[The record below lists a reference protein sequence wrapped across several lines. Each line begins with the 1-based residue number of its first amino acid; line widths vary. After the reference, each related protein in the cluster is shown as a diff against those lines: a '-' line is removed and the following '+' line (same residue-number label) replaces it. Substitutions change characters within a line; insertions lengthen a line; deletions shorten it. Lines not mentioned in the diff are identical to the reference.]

1 MWTDGLANLEKQ
13 ASVYDVHVRA
23 RYKTPTILRE
33 IIQNLTQMPAIKKR
47 ITAEYRAE
55 QEQRGEEH
63 VEPDA
68 ESEAVDAADVS
79 TSASQVSV
87 TLSSSLKRKLS
98 GSGGTPSPLRG
109 LDGEVLLEKR
119 RRCLPVAEDKA
130 CKLILRTKLGNEF
143 GVREDSIYKGQLKE
157 KKLEKKA
164 TVKGQ
169 TLGLKMKDLVEEALK
184 ASGSPRKGV
193 RFHWIK
199 QYLAAK
205 YPALMIAQRPG
216 HLKVALERAVNY
228 GKVELVRGIGFCGY
242 YRLPGPAEVEEEEL
256 KDKEK
261 KVELQ
266 KETMWKNEN
275 ENEDKGD
282 GSSAEP
288 KEDMVDNLTKTE
300 EENPK
305 EKTAAQK
312 KPKRKANKRVKR
324 QNRINHSEPQHIE
337 EIFPLAMTYMSEPK
351 EASTAKIKKYLEKYY
366 GKTDIENRLKKT
378 LLHGLELGMWD
389 RVSGIGA
396 SGTFQLQV
404 DTFNP
409 QHTES
414 LMDMVSSAIIAC
426 SEPKIAS
433 FQLLKSYIKEYHSE
447 FGIDTRPSLLKNAI
461 ARALKKEMII
471 RVSGIGMSGS
481 FQLAQPFMPS
491 PAILAGEEDEEEDE
505 EEDNDEN
512 EVYVVRKTKSGRSA
526 PLKPSNQGQSLKESS
541 PSKHSRAGASAA
553 RGASKKTVRK
563 QVYSESE
570 EDSESDES
578 GNEFQDDDEKYKNRV
593 TTPGSTPSIK
603 GSAEQD
609 KDVKR
614 TQSAKQ
620 SEGRKKGKSA
630 IKGQKKLDTKRNLN
644 DTREGKVT
652 LTSMPGKAG
661 RGSNNSSPAKSPVIR
676 KQANRQAVAEDT
688 EDEENYYEVEEATP
702 LKKGKEAK
710 PGKETPNK
718 NKKGKRGKKSRVSS
732 NADNTSSPRAG
743 FSPRSTNNL
752 VKVSY

>member
-1 MWTDGLANLEKQ
+1 MLKLWCCNL
-13 ASVYDVHVRA
+13 
-23 RYKTPTILRE
+23 
-33 IIQNLTQMPAIKKR
+33 N
-47 ITAEYRAE
+47 
-55 QEQRGEEH
+55 
-63 VEPDA
+63 
-68 ESEAVDAADVS
+68 
-79 TSASQVSV
+79 
-87 TLSSSLKRKLS
+87 
-98 GSGGTPSPLRG
+98 
-109 LDGEVLLEKR
+109 
-119 RRCLPVAEDKA
+119 
-130 CKLILRTKLGNEF
+130 
-143 GVREDSIYKGQLKE
+143 
-157 KKLEKKA
+157 
-164 TVKGQ
+164 
-169 TLGLKMKDLVEEALK
+169 
-184 ASGSPRKGV
+184 
-193 RFHWIK
+193 
-199 QYLAAK
+199 
-205 YPALMIAQRPG
+205 
-216 HLKVALERAVNY
+216 
-228 GKVELVRGIGFCGY
+228 
-242 YRLPGPAEVEEEEL
+242 
-256 KDKEK
+256 
-261 KVELQ
+261 
-266 KETMWKNEN
+266 
-275 ENEDKGD
+275 
-282 GSSAEP
+282 
-288 KEDMVDNLTKTE
+288 
-300 EENPK
+300 
-305 EKTAAQK
+305 
-312 KPKRKANKRVKR
+312 
-324 QNRINHSEPQHIE
+324 
-337 EIFPLAMTYMSEPK
+337 TY
-351 EASTAKIKKYLEKYY
+351 
-366 GKTDIENRLKKT
+366 NF
-378 LLHGLELGMWD
+378 
-389 RVSGIGA
+389 V
-396 SGTFQLQV
+396 
-404 DTFNP
+404 
-409 QHTES
+409 
-414 LMDMVSSAIIAC
+414 C
-426 SEPKIAS
+426 S
-433 FQLLKSYIKEYHSE
+433 
-447 FGIDTRPSLLKNAI
+447 
-461 ARALKKEMII
+461 

-491 PAILAGEEDEEEDE
+491 PAILAGDEEEEEDE

-578 GNEFQDDDEKYKNRV
+578 ENEFQDDDEKYVPRKTKSRQNHEVATPKKPAAGRDKSELSVKKNRV
-593 TTPGSTPSIK
+593 TTPGSTPSVK

-614 TQSAKQ
+614 TQSAKK
-620 SEGRKKGKSA
+620 SEGSKKGKSA